1 MTLLKVKYK
10 IIKEGEKT
18 LKITK
23 EKLEK
28 LYNSMTNQELC
39 LELGVSMPT
48 LSKMLKDS
56 GIKRKG
62 SGRTTKYRIV

>member
-1 MTLLKVKYK
+1 M
-10 IIKEGEKT
+10 
-18 LKITK
+18 KITK